1 MLTDQKQDDEP
12 SKLLLNPKVKTNP
25 LYLLLEEICIKTV
38 PPFNLK
44 EEEIY
49 PFICDIKLQVKTL
62 MAADI

>member
-1 MLTDQKQDDEP
+1 M
-12 SKLLLNPKVKTNP
+12 
-25 LYLLLEEICIKTV
+25 YLLLEEICIKTV